1 MALFDPFT
9 LRGVTFP
16 NRVAVSPMSQ
26 YVSVDGYTNDW
37 HIVHLGRFA
46 LGGAGLVFTEAT
58 AVEERGRRTHGDL
71 GLWHDDHVA
80 GLARIA
86 KFLKEQGAIA
96 GIQLGHAGRKASERR
111 PWDGE
116 TPVDS
121 EDVSLRGE
129 APWTALGPSPLPYG
143 DGWPEPAEMSLSDI
157 GTVLEAFGSAA
168 RRADAAGFDVIDIYA
183 GHGFLVHQFY
193 SPVTNRR
200 TDAYG
205 GSRENRMR
213 FAVEV
218 AKAVRAQWPE
228 DKPLIFRISAVDW
241 VEGGWDLDD
250 TIALAETLKSHGV
263 DMLDCSSGGIGGPGK
278 PQRMTIGHG
287 FQVPFAEAVR
297 KATGLATM
305 GVGFLWEP
313 AEVDRM
319 VAEGEADLVAL
330 ARELLDDPNWTLH
343 AARALGADS
352 QHEMW
357 KPQFGWWLNKRERL
371 VKKLNLR
378 SE

>member
-26 YVSVDGYTNDW
+26 YVSVDGHTNDW

-58 AVEERGRRTHGDL
+58 AVEASGRRTHGDL

-86 KFLKEQGAIA
+86 DFLKEQGAVA

-121 EDVSLRGE
+121 EDVALRGE
-129 APWTALGPSPLPYG
+129 APWLAMAPSPLPYG
-143 DGWPEPAEMSLSDI
+143 AGWPAPAEMSPADI
-157 GTVLEAFGSAA
+157 SAVLEAFASAA
-168 RRADAAGFDVIDIYA
+168 RRSDEAGFEVIDIYA
-183 GHGFLVHQFY
+183 GHGFLIHQFY
-193 SPVTNRR
+193 SPITNRR

-218 AKAVRAQWPE
+218 AEAVRSEWPD

-250 TIALAETLKSHGV
+250 TIALAGVLKDHGV
-263 DMLDCSSGGIGGPGK
+263 DMLDCSSGGIGGPGN

-287 FQVPFAEAVR
+287 FQVPFAAAV
-297 KATGLATM
+297 KEATGMSTM
-305 GVGFLWEP
+305 GVGLLWEP

-319 VAEGEADLVAL
+319 LAAGEVDMVAL
-330 ARELLDDPNWTLH
+330 ARELLDDPNWPLH
-343 AARALGADS
+343 AARTLGADS

-378 SE
+378 S